1 MQTKISLKQYAMM
14 IVMGIALTV
23 GLNNILMVLNLAKY
37 SEAYQRATEILYAP
51 SLGKQIL
58 YTGLLIP
65 MMEEIIFRAGVFK
78 ILRKWMSFVWAMLLS
93 ALLFG
98 IYHGNLVQFVYAGI
112 CGLVLAHLYEK
123 FQAIVAPMLLHM
135 VMNLTACVLTEFHFF
150 AWMFERSMRVT
161 GITILCMVV
170 FFIAF
175 IQTQE
180 LDITKMLKKYCKE

>member
-1 MQTKISLKQYAMM
+1 MQTKVGLKQYSM
-14 IVMGIALTV
+14 IILMGIALAI

-37 SEAYQRATEILYAP
+37 SEAYRKATEILYAP
-51 SLGKQIL
+51 SLGQQIL

-78 ILRKWMSFVWAMLLS
+78 ILRKWMPFVWAMILS

-112 CGLVLAHLYEK
+112 CGLLLAYLYEK
-123 FQAIVAPMLLHM
+123 YHTIVAPMLLHM

-150 AWMFERSMRVT
+150 VWMLERSVRVA
-161 GITILCMVV
+161 GITILCMAV
-170 FFIAF
+170 FFLAF
-175 IQTQE
+175 IRVQE